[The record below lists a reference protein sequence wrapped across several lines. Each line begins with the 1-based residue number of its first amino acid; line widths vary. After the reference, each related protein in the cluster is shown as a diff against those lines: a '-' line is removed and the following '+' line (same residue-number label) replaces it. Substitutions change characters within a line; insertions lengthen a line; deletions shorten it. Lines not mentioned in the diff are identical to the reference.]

1 MTSSKVD
8 DDVTKDST
16 DIVACIDSASVHGQ
30 AIPRSDS
37 AILISLR
44 SKQGL
49 CRLVGCP
56 ELHTFTRLATHF
68 VPQKPLQCG
77 ITSLTIALNTLG
89 MTCDVASV
97 FRDLQ
102 NMPRRG
108 REAPV
113 TLAELA
119 HFATSNYLGRIQ
131 ARTYRPR
138 TIKGFRRFV
147 RSYLHTRTRSLSSR
161 GVVIANISR
170 HELGYESKH
179 NGHMSPLAAY
189 HSGSDSIL
197 LLDVSPEWQSVWIQ
211 TTDLFRSINT
221 IDKQSRSRRGCI
233 IVGHKT
239 P

>member
-1 MTSSKVD
+1 MTSKVD
-8 DDVTKDST
+8 DDVVEC
-16 DIVACIDSASVHGQ
+16 IVSASVPGQ
-30 AIPRSDS
+30 AIPQSDN

-56 ELHTFTRLATHF
+56 ELHVFTRLATHF

-102 NMPRRG
+102 TMPGRG

-131 ARTYRPR
+131 VRTYRPR

-147 RSYLHTRTRSLSSR
+147 RSHLHARNRSSSSSSI
-161 GVVIANISR
+161 VIVNISR

-211 TTDLFRSINT
+211 ITDLFRSINT
-221 IDKQSRSRRGCI
+221 IDKQSRSKRGCI
-233 IVGHKT
+233 LVSLIE
-239 P
+239 